1 MTKEERTVAE
11 RNLIAAIKEVKEII
25 KRLDNDNRS

>member
-1 MTKEERTVAE
+1 MSKEERVIAE

-25 KRLDNDNRS
+25 KKLGNGGRT